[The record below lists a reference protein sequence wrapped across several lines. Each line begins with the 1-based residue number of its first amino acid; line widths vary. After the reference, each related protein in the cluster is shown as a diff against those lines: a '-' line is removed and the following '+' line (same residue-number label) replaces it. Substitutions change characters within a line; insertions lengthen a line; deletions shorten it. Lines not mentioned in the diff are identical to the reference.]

1 MHLLLLLSLILLM
14 SLTLSLQFIA
24 HCVASIYISRQTARL
39 PYALFHKPLVLIDF
53 VFPIHKQDIA
63 INVQTHITPLS
74 PSFAIDLIFHFP
86 SFYVELVV
94 MFGVLR
100 STILSGEIWSV
111 LCKRCDLPIVFLT
124 FGLFSKIKEGPL
136 KFRVFL
142 VEFEI
147 YAQLDKSHNVCRAH
161 LIIAWSQLWIL
172 GFLSEGDALAKFSRG
187 KFRQWWFVGNVTC
200 ISSSS

>member
-1 MHLLLLLSLILLM
+1 MHLLLLLSLILLT

-63 INVQTHITPLS
+63 INVQAHIKPLS

-124 FGLFSKIKEGPL
+124 FGLFSKRRSIKIWS
-136 KFRVFL
+136 VFCG
-142 VEFEI
+142 I
-147 YAQLDKSHNVCRAH
+147 
-161 LIIAWSQLWIL
+161 
-172 GFLSEGDALAKFSRG
+172 
-187 KFRQWWFVGNVTC
+187 
-200 ISSSS
+200 